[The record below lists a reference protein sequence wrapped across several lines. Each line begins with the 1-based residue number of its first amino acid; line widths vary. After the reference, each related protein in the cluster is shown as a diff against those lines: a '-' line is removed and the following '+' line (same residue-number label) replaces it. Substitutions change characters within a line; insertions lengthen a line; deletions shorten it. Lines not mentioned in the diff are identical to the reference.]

1 MVSTD
6 SKHILTFIRY
16 DDFYENYIKIRKT
29 KGILFK
35 HVFFLQHSAKFNAQM
50 IIVKLSK
57 LAIKEGVAHFIRRSY
72 IYKKKA
78 KTGNGKQLSDCIAI
92 AFLRLLS
99 LCTEIFH

>member
-1 MVSTD
+1 MVSTG

-16 DDFYENYIKIRKT
+16 DKFHANYIKIKKT
-29 KGILFK
+29 KVILFRYA
-35 HVFFLQHSAKFNAQM
+35 FFLQHSAKFNAQM

-57 LAIKEGVAHFIRRSY
+57 LAIKEGVAHFRRAL
-72 IYKKKA
+72 IHIQKKA
-78 KTGNGKQLSDCIAI
+78 KTGNGKQLCDCIAI